1 MARRNR
7 CRCNHS
13 PRGGGQNRKK
23 MKILNRYSKPNSR
36 RHEPGC
42 GRIRGVPPGYIFL
55 FAASCLAMS
64 SCTWEEFP
72 DEPAVLQKPVALSFA
87 TAVETAPEADTR
99 VIRPGTDFGGNAYFP
114 VGKYAIGIHL
124 YNLNGSEVFEGSDN
138 MKGLMTI
145 DATGTGTGT
154 DNDEWDY
161 WNSQGKPVTPQ
172 GFPGTRIRRM
182 AYTPYD
188 PKATIDSIP
197 FDFTNKVNVEPQY
210 GQANLLLCSTGE
222 TDIPADPLANPIQ
235 LRFKNA
241 YTKVVLRIT
250 KKENKNDN
258 QNIGKVTETAI
269 DNLTAEWIKNRG
281 GIDPS
286 TGYVKPTSEPGK
298 IWNDSTATLTTTEP
312 VEFTFLVP
320 AFMDKDVKDDNFGF
334 VLQIDG
340 QQRLF
345 PLKKS
350 QLNTGAD
357 AGNNKTYGF
366 ESNRINTYN
375 LVYNNSL
382 LFLSLQ
388 SWSSVDASAGF
399 GQTAEKN
406 PTFTLDLSLGIWNQK
421 NGYYVRQKA
430 QKPDSST
437 VPELNYP
444 KDTSEDPY
452 VEYPEVRPPHK
463 QNSFIYTTSHVNNT
477 YLSSVLLGGNGP
489 AVPENKSGR
498 LYTDYEQ
505 PYVKLQVTALDVGG
519 KAVIWQDGRGGLI
532 AKDVCRNYRGNGF
545 TDWRLPRVTEMKII
559 MMWAVYNR
567 SQMGNFLGK
576 TNATLEKEDAKLY
589 WTATE
594 ADMGTPDEVDAQ
606 ETAWYVQGY
615 INSLSEWNYKV
626 ATRNKQE
633 AAFIRC
639 VREM

>member
-1 MARRNR
+1 
-7 CRCNHS
+7 
-13 PRGGGQNRKK
+13 
-23 MKILNRYSKPNSR
+23 
-36 RHEPGC
+36 
-42 GRIRGVPPGYIFL
+42 
-55 FAASCLAMS
+55 MS

-114 VGKYAIGIHL
+114 VGQYAIGIHL

-138 MKGLMTI
+138 MQGLMTI
-145 DATGTGTGT
+145 NATGT
-154 DNDEWDY
+154 DKDEWDY

-197 FDFTNKVNVEPQY
+197 FDFTNKVNVKPQY

-235 LRFKNA
+235 LKFRNA

-250 KKENKNDN
+250 KKEDKNDN

-298 IWNDSTATLTTTEP
+298 IWNDSTATLTTSEP

-320 AFMDKDVKDDNFGF
+320 AFMDKDVQDDNFGF

-388 SWSSVDASAGF
+388 SWNSVDASAGF
-399 GQTAEKN
+399 GQTAENN
-406 PTFTLDLSLGIWNQK
+406 PTCEVMLDKPRTGNFVMQS
-421 NGYYVRQKA
+421 RQKA
-430 QKPDSST
+430 DLSPTS
-437 VPELNYP
+437 ELNYP
-444 KDTSEDPY
+444 KDTTEDPY
-452 VEYPEVRPPHK
+452 VEWNQDRPPHK
-463 QNSFIYTTSHVNNT
+463 SDKFIYITTHRNNT

-489 AVPENKSGR
+489 AVPENKGER

-519 KAVIWQDGRGGLI
+519 KAVVWQDGRGGLI

-545 TDWRLPRVTEMKII
+545 TDWRLPRVTEMKCI

-567 SQMGNFLGK
+567 SQMGKFFGK
-576 TNATLEKEDAKLY
+576 TGYYQMEKEDATPY

-594 ADMGTPDEVDAQ
+594 ADMGTPGEVDEN

-626 ATRNKQE
+626 ATRNKQA

>member
-1 MARRNR
+1 
-7 CRCNHS
+7 
-13 PRGGGQNRKK
+13 
-23 MKILNRYSKPNSR
+23 
-36 RHEPGC
+36 
-42 GRIRGVPPGYIFL
+42 
-55 FAASCLAMS
+55 MS

-138 MKGLMTI
+138 MQGLMTI
-145 DATGTGTGT
+145 NATGTGT
-154 DNDEWDY
+154 DNDEWKY
-161 WNSQGKPVTPQ
+161 WNSQGGKVTPK

-197 FDFTNKVNVEPQY
+197 FDFTKKVNVEPQY

-222 TDIPADPLANPIQ
+222 TEIPADPLANPIQ
-235 LRFKNA
+235 LKFKNA

-250 KKENKNDN
+250 KKEDKNDN

-298 IWNDSTATLTTTEP
+298 IWNDSTAMLTTREP

-357 AGNNKTYGF
+357 AGGNTTYGF

-388 SWSSVDASAGF
+388 SWNSVDASAGF

-452 VEYPEVRPPHK
+452 VEYPEDRPPHK
-463 QNSFIYTTSHVNNT
+463 WNSFIYTTSHVNNT

-505 PYVKLQVTALDVGG
+505 PYVKLQVTALDVGS

-576 TNATLEKEDAKLY
+576 TNATLEKEDAKPY

>member
-1 MARRNR
+1 
-7 CRCNHS
+7 
-13 PRGGGQNRKK
+13 
-23 MKILNRYSKPNSR
+23 
-36 RHEPGC
+36 
-42 GRIRGVPPGYIFL
+42 
-55 FAASCLAMS
+55 MS

-99 VIRPGTDFGGNAYFP
+99 VIRPGTDFGESEYFP
-114 VGKYAIGIHL
+114 VGQYAIGIHL

-138 MKGLMTI
+138 MQGLMTI
-145 DATGTGTGT
+145 NATGT
-154 DNDEWDY
+154 DKDEWDY
-161 WNSQGKPVTPQ
+161 WNSQGKPVTPR

-182 AYTPYD
+182 AYTPYNS
-188 PKATIDSIP
+188 KATIDSIP
-197 FDFTNKVNVEPQY
+197 FDFTNKVNVDPQY

-250 KKENKNDN
+250 KKEDKNDS

-281 GIDPS
+281 GIDPA

-298 IWNDSTATLTTTEP
+298 IWNDSTAMLTTSEP

-320 AFMDKDVKDDNFGF
+320 AFMDKDVQDDNFGF

-388 SWSSVDASAGF
+388 SWNSVDASAGF
-399 GQTAEKN
+399 GQTAEHN
-406 PTFTLDLSLGIWNQK
+406 PTFWFDLSLGLTPPQSA
-421 NGYYVRQKA
+421 GYFFITQSQQIEEY
-430 QKPDSST
+430 SETS
-437 VPELNYP
+437 ELNYP
-444 KDTSEDPY
+444 KDPTEDPY
-452 VEYPEVRPPHK
+452 KNYK
-463 QNSFIYTTSHVNNT
+463 FIYRTDHLNNT

-489 AVPENKSGR
+489 AVPEGKGGR
-498 LYTDYEQ
+498 LYSDYEQ

-519 KAVIWQDGRGGLI
+519 KAVVWQDGRGGLI

-545 TDWRLPRVTEMKII
+545 TDWRLPRVTEMKLI
-559 MMWAVYNR
+559 MMWAI
-567 SQMGNFLGK
+567 SGSKQMERFLGK
-576 TNATLEKEDAKLY
+576 TGAALEKEDAKPY

-594 ADMGTPDEVDAQ
+594 ANMGTPNEVDEN

-615 INSLSEWNYKV
+615 YSKINGTNNRNYKV
-626 ATRNKQE
+626 ATRNKQ
-633 AAFIRC
+633 ADTLFSAKLI
-639 VREM
+639 

>member
-1 MARRNR
+1 
-7 CRCNHS
+7 
-13 PRGGGQNRKK
+13 
-23 MKILNRYSKPNSR
+23 
-36 RHEPGC
+36 
-42 GRIRGVPPGYIFL
+42 
-55 FAASCLAMS
+55 MS

-269 DNLTAEWIKNRG
+269 DNLTAAWIKNRG

-375 LVYNNSL
+375 LVNNNSL

>member
-1 MARRNR
+1 
-7 CRCNHS
+7 
-13 PRGGGQNRKK
+13 
-23 MKILNRYSKPNSR
+23 
-36 RHEPGC
+36 
-42 GRIRGVPPGYIFL
+42 
-55 FAASCLAMS
+55 MS

-138 MKGLMTI
+138 MQGLMTI
-145 DATGTGTGT
+145 NATGT
-154 DNDEWDY
+154 DKDKWEY
-161 WNSQGKPVTPQ
+161 WNSQGGEVTPQ

-182 AYTPYD
+182 AYTPYNS
-188 PKATIDSIP
+188 KATIDSIP
-197 FDFTNKVNVEPQY
+197 LAFTQKVNVDPQY

-222 TDIPADPLANPIQ
+222 TDIPADPLTNPIQ
-235 LRFKNA
+235 LKFKNA

-250 KKENKNDN
+250 KKEDKNDN

-298 IWNDSTATLTTTEP
+298 IWNDSTATLTTREP

-388 SWSSVDASAGF
+388 SWNSVDASAGF
-399 GQTAEKN
+399 GQTAENN
-406 PTFTLDLSLGIWNQK
+406 PTFEVMLDKPRTGNFVMQSQQKADLS
-421 NGYYVRQKA
+421 
-430 QKPDSST
+430 PTS
-437 VPELNYP
+437 ELNYP
-444 KDTSEDPY
+444 KDTTEDPY
-452 VEYPEVRPPHK
+452 VEWNQQRPPHK
-463 QNSFIYTTSHVNNT
+463 PDKFIYITTHLNNT
-477 YLSSVLLGGNGP
+477 YLSSVLLGGNGF
-489 AVPENKSGR
+489 AVPENKGER

-519 KAVIWQDGRGGLI
+519 KAVVWQDGRGGLI

-545 TDWRLPRVTEMKII
+545 TDWRLPRVTEMKCI

-567 SQMGNFLGK
+567 SQMGKFLGK
-576 TNATLEKEDAKLY
+576 TDATLEKEDAKPY

-594 ADMGTPDEVDAQ
+594 ADMGTPSEVDEK

-615 INSLSEWNYKV
+615 RDNRLNWNYKV
-626 ATRNKQE
+626 ATRNKQA

>member
-1 MARRNR
+1 MN
-7 CRCNHS
+7 
-13 PRGGGQNRKK
+13 
-23 MKILNRYSKPNSR
+23 
-36 RHEPGC
+36 
-42 GRIRGVPPGYIFL
+42 
-55 FAASCLAMS
+55 

-114 VGKYAIGIHL
+114 VGQYAIGIHL

-138 MKGLMTI
+138 MQGLMTI
-145 DATGTGTGT
+145 NATGT
-154 DNDEWDY
+154 DKDEWDY

-182 AYTPYD
+182 AYTPYN

-197 FDFTNKVNVEPQY
+197 FDFTNKVNVEPQH

-235 LRFKNA
+235 LQFKNA

-250 KKENKNDN
+250 KKENKNDP

-281 GIDPS
+281 GIDPA

-298 IWNDSTATLTTTEP
+298 IWNDSTAMLTTTEP

-357 AGNNKTYGF
+357 AGNNTTYGF

-388 SWSSVDASAGF
+388 SWNSVDASAGF
-399 GQTAEKN
+399 GQTAENN
-406 PTFTLDLSLGIWNQK
+406 PTCEVMLDKPRTGNFVMQS
-421 NGYYVRQKA
+421 RQKA
-430 QKPDSST
+430 DLSPTS
-437 VPELNYP
+437 ELNYP
-444 KDTSEDPY
+444 KDTTEDPY
-452 VEYPEVRPPHK
+452 VEWNQDRPPHK
-463 QNSFIYTTSHVNNT
+463 PDKFIYITTHRNNT

-489 AVPENKSGR
+489 AVPENKGGR

-519 KAVIWQDGRGGLI
+519 KAVVWQDSRGGLI

-545 TDWRLPRVTEMKII
+545 TDWRLPRVTEMKCI

-567 SQMGNFLGK
+567 NQMGKFFGK
-576 TNATLEKEDAKLY
+576 TGYYQMEKEDATPY

-594 ADMGTPDEVDAQ
+594 ADMGTPGEIDEN

>member
-1 MARRNR
+1 
-7 CRCNHS
+7 
-13 PRGGGQNRKK
+13 
-23 MKILNRYSKPNSR
+23 
-36 RHEPGC
+36 
-42 GRIRGVPPGYIFL
+42 
-55 FAASCLAMS
+55 MS

-114 VGKYAIGIHL
+114 VGQYAIGIHL

-138 MKGLMTI
+138 MQGLMTI
-145 DATGTGTGT
+145 NATGT
-154 DNDEWDY
+154 DKDEWDY

-197 FDFTNKVNVEPQY
+197 FDFTNKVNVKPQY

-235 LRFKNA
+235 LKFRNA

-250 KKENKNDN
+250 KKEDKNDN

-281 GIDPS
+281 GIDPA

-298 IWNDSTATLTTTEP
+298 IWNDSTAMLTTTEP

-357 AGNNKTYGF
+357 AGNNTTYGF

-388 SWSSVDASAGF
+388 SWNSVDASAGF
-399 GQTAEKN
+399 GQTAENN
-406 PTFTLDLSLGIWNQK
+406 PTCEVMLDKPRTGNFVMQSKQKADLS
-421 NGYYVRQKA
+421 
-430 QKPDSST
+430 PTS
-437 VPELNYP
+437 ELNYP
-444 KDTSEDPY
+444 KDTTEDPY
-452 VEYPEVRPPHK
+452 VEWNQDRPPHK
-463 QNSFIYTTSHVNNT
+463 PDKFIYITTHRNNT

-489 AVPENKSGR
+489 AVPENKGER

-519 KAVIWQDGRGGLI
+519 KAVVWQDGRGGLI

-545 TDWRLPRVTEMKII
+545 TDWRLPRVTEMKCI

-567 SQMGNFLGK
+567 NQMGKFFGK
-576 TNATLEKEDAKLY
+576 TGYYQMEKEDATPY

-594 ADMGTPDEVDAQ
+594 ADMGTPGEVDEN

>member
-1 MARRNR
+1 
-7 CRCNHS
+7 
-13 PRGGGQNRKK
+13 
-23 MKILNRYSKPNSR
+23 
-36 RHEPGC
+36 
-42 GRIRGVPPGYIFL
+42 
-55 FAASCLAMS
+55 MS

-99 VIRPGTDFGGNAYFP
+99 VIRPGTDFGGNKYFP
-114 VGKYAIGIHL
+114 VGQYAIGIHL

-138 MKGLMTI
+138 MQGLMEIT
-145 DATGTGTGT
+145 ATGTGTGT
-154 DNDEWDY
+154 DNDEWKY

-197 FDFTNKVNVEPQY
+197 FDFTQKVNVEPQH

-235 LRFKNA
+235 LKFRNA

-250 KKENKNDN
+250 KKEDKNNN

-298 IWNDSTATLTTTEP
+298 IWNDSTAMLTTTEP

-357 AGNNKTYGF
+357 AGGNTTYGF

-388 SWSSVDASAGF
+388 SWNSVDASAGF
-399 GQTAEKN
+399 GQTAENN
-406 PTFTLDLSLGIWNQK
+406 PTFTLDLSLGVLNEK
-421 NGYYVRQKA
+421 
-430 QKPDSST
+430 T
-437 VPELNYP
+437 V
-444 KDTSEDPY
+444 
-452 VEYPEVRPPHK
+452 
-463 QNSFIYTTSHVNNT
+463 
-477 YLSSVLLGGNGP
+477 
-489 AVPENKSGR
+489 
-498 LYTDYEQ
+498 
-505 PYVKLQVTALDVGG
+505 
-519 KAVIWQDGRGGLI
+519 
-532 AKDVCRNYRGNGF
+532 
-545 TDWRLPRVTEMKII
+545 I
-559 MMWAVYNR
+559 M
-567 SQMGNFLGK
+567 
-576 TNATLEKEDAKLY
+576 
-589 WTATE
+589 
-594 ADMGTPDEVDAQ
+594 
-606 ETAWYVQGY
+606 
-615 INSLSEWNYKV
+615 
-626 ATRNKQE
+626 
-633 AAFIRC
+633 
-639 VREM
+639 

>member
-1 MARRNR
+1 
-7 CRCNHS
+7 
-13 PRGGGQNRKK
+13 
-23 MKILNRYSKPNSR
+23 
-36 RHEPGC
+36 
-42 GRIRGVPPGYIFL
+42 
-55 FAASCLAMS
+55 MS

-114 VGKYAIGIHL
+114 VGQYAIGIHL

-138 MKGLMTI
+138 MQGLMTI
-145 DATGTGTGT
+145 NATGT
-154 DNDEWDY
+154 DKDEWDY

-197 FDFTNKVNVEPQY
+197 FDFTNKVNVKPQY

-235 LRFKNA
+235 LQFKNA

-250 KKENKNDN
+250 KKEDKNDN

-281 GIDPS
+281 GIDPA

-298 IWNDSTATLTTTEP
+298 IWNDSTAMLTTTEP

-320 AFMDKDVKDDNFGF
+320 AFMDKDVQDDNFGF

-357 AGNNKTYGF
+357 AGNNTTYGF

-388 SWSSVDASAGF
+388 SWNSVDASAGF
-399 GQTAEKN
+399 GQTAENN
-406 PTFTLDLSLGIWNQK
+406 PTCEVMLDKPRTGNFVMQSKQKADLS
-421 NGYYVRQKA
+421 
-430 QKPDSST
+430 PTS
-437 VPELNYP
+437 ELNYP
-444 KDTSEDPY
+444 KDTTEDPY
-452 VEYPEVRPPHK
+452 VEWNQDRPPHK
-463 QNSFIYTTSHVNNT
+463 PDKFIYITTHRNNT

-489 AVPENKSGR
+489 AVPENKGER

-519 KAVIWQDGRGGLI
+519 KAVVWQDGRGGLI

-545 TDWRLPRVTEMKII
+545 TDWRLPRVTEMKCI

-567 SQMGNFLGK
+567 NQMGKFFGK
-576 TNATLEKEDAKLY
+576 TRYYQMEKEDATPY

-594 ADMGTPDEVDAQ
+594 ADMGTPGEVDEN

>member
-138 MKGLMTI
+138 MQGLMEITG
-145 DATGTGTGT
+145 TGTGTGT
-154 DNDEWDY
+154 DNDEWKY
-161 WNSQGKPVTPQ
+161 WNSQGTPVTPK

-250 KKENKNDN
+250 KKEDKNDN

-281 GIDPS
+281 GIDPA

-298 IWNDSTATLTTTEP
+298 IWNDSTAMLTTIEP

-320 AFMDKDVKDDNFGF
+320 AFMAQKEPAQHRRRCRPQHHIRIRIEQDQHLQPRIQQFAAVSVVPKLELRRCERRLRPNRREQPDVLVRPEFGANSSS
-334 VLQIDG
+334 G
-340 QQRLF
+340 
-345 PLKKS
+345 
-350 QLNTGAD
+350 
-357 AGNNKTYGF
+357 
-366 ESNRINTYN
+366 NRILFSNPISANSRTFRN
-375 LVYNNSL
+375 LRTELPQGSHGR
-382 LFLSLQ
+382 
-388 SWSSVDASAGF
+388 SVC
-399 GQTAEKN
+399 N
-406 PTFTLDLSLGIWNQK
+406 
-421 NGYYVRQKA
+421 VR
-430 QKPDSST
+430 
-437 VPELNYP
+437 
-444 KDTSEDPY
+444 
-452 VEYPEVRPPHK
+452 
-463 QNSFIYTTSHVNNT
+463 
-477 YLSSVLLGGNGP
+477 
-489 AVPENKSGR
+489 
-498 LYTDYEQ
+498 
-505 PYVKLQVTALDVGG
+505 
-519 KAVIWQDGRGGLI
+519 
-532 AKDVCRNYRGNGF
+532 
-545 TDWRLPRVTEMKII
+545 
-559 MMWAVYNR
+559 
-567 SQMGNFLGK
+567 
-576 TNATLEKEDAKLY
+576 
-589 WTATE
+589 
-594 ADMGTPDEVDAQ
+594 
-606 ETAWYVQGY
+606 
-615 INSLSEWNYKV
+615 
-626 ATRNKQE
+626 
-633 AAFIRC
+633 
-639 VREM
+639 

>member
-1 MARRNR
+1 
-7 CRCNHS
+7 
-13 PRGGGQNRKK
+13 
-23 MKILNRYSKPNSR
+23 
-36 RHEPGC
+36 
-42 GRIRGVPPGYIFL
+42 
-55 FAASCLAMS
+55 MS

-99 VIRPGTDFGGNAYFP
+99 VIRPGTDFGGNKYFP
-114 VGKYAIGIHL
+114 VGQYAIGIHL

-138 MKGLMTI
+138 MQGLMEIT
-145 DATGTGTGT
+145 ATGTGT
-154 DNDEWDY
+154 DNDEWKY
-161 WNSQGKPVTPQ
+161 WNSQGGKVTPQ

-197 FDFTNKVNVEPQY
+197 FDFTKKVNVEPQY

-235 LRFKNA
+235 LKFKNA

-250 KKENKNDN
+250 KKEDKNDN

-357 AGNNKTYGF
+357 AGGNTTYGF

-388 SWSSVDASAGF
+388 SWNSVDASAGF

-406 PTFTLDLSLGIWNQK
+406 PTFWFDLSLGQYPSLPPAESYFFLSQSQQTEEYSEI
-421 NGYYVRQKA
+421 
-430 QKPDSST
+430 S
-437 VPELNYP
+437 ELNYP
-444 KDTSEDPY
+444 KDPTENPY
-452 VEYPEVRPPHK
+452 K
-463 QNSFIYTTSHVNNT
+463 NNKFIYITTHRNNT

-489 AVPENKSGR
+489 AVPEGKGAR

-519 KAVIWQDGRGGLI
+519 KAVVWQDGRGGLI

-545 TDWRLPRVTEMKII
+545 TDWRLPRVTEMKLI
-559 MMWAVYNR
+559 MLWAVSGS
-567 SQMGNFLGK
+567 SQMGRFLGK
-576 TNATLEKEDAKLY
+576 TGATLEKGDAKPY

-594 ADMGTPDEVDAQ
+594 AEMGTPGEVDEK

-615 INSLSEWNYKV
+615 RDNRLNWNYKV

>member
-1 MARRNR
+1 
-7 CRCNHS
+7 
-13 PRGGGQNRKK
+13 
-23 MKILNRYSKPNSR
+23 
-36 RHEPGC
+36 
-42 GRIRGVPPGYIFL
+42 
-55 FAASCLAMS
+55 MS

-99 VIRPGTDFGGNAYFP
+99 IIRPGTDFGGSSYFP
-114 VGKYAIGIHL
+114 VGQYAIGIHL

-138 MKGLMTI
+138 MQGLMTI
-145 DATGTGTGT
+145 NATGTGTDT
-154 DNDEWDY
+154 DKWDY
-161 WNSQGKPVTPQ
+161 WNSQGDPVKPR

-197 FDFTNKVNVEPQY
+197 FDFTKKVNVEQPQD

-235 LRFKNA
+235 LKFKNA
-241 YTKVVLRIT
+241 YTKVVLRIK
-250 KKENKNDN
+250 KKEDKNDP

-281 GIDPS
+281 GIDPA
-286 TGYVKPTSEPGK
+286 TGYVNPTSEPGK
-298 IWNDSTATLTTTEP
+298 IWNDSTAMLTTTEP

-320 AFMDKDVKDDNFGF
+320 AFMDKDVQDDNFGF

-357 AGNNKTYGF
+357 AGGNTTYGF

-388 SWSSVDASAGF
+388 SWNSVDASASF

-406 PTFTLDLSLGIWNQK
+406 PTFTLDLSLGVLDQK

-452 VEYPEVRPPHK
+452 VEWPEIRPPHK

-489 AVPENKSGR
+489 AVPEGKSGR

-567 SQMGNFLGK
+567 SQMGKFFGK
-576 TNATLEKEDAKLY
+576 TEYYQMEKEDATPY

-594 ADMGTPDEVDAQ
+594 AEMGTPGEVDAQ

>member
-1 MARRNR
+1 
-7 CRCNHS
+7 
-13 PRGGGQNRKK
+13 
-23 MKILNRYSKPNSR
+23 
-36 RHEPGC
+36 
-42 GRIRGVPPGYIFL
+42 
-55 FAASCLAMS
+55 MS

>member
-1 MARRNR
+1 
-7 CRCNHS
+7 
-13 PRGGGQNRKK
+13 
-23 MKILNRYSKPNSR
+23 
-36 RHEPGC
+36 
-42 GRIRGVPPGYIFL
+42 
-55 FAASCLAMS
+55 MS

-99 VIRPGTDFGGNAYFP
+99 VIRPGTDFGGSSYFP
-114 VGKYAIGIHL
+114 VGQYAIGIHL

-138 MKGLMTI
+138 MLGLMTI
-145 DATGTGTGT
+145 NATGTGT
-154 DNDEWDY
+154 DNDEWKY
-161 WNSQGKPVTPQ
+161 WNSQGGKVTPK

-197 FDFTNKVNVEPQY
+197 FDFTKKVNVEPQY

-235 LRFKNA
+235 LQFKNA

-250 KKENKNDN
+250 KKEDKNDN

-281 GIDPS
+281 GIDPA

-320 AFMDKDVKDDNFGF
+320 AFMDKDVQDDNFGF

-388 SWSSVDASAGF
+388 SWNSVDASAGF

-406 PTFTLDLSLGIWNQK
+406 PTFEVMLDKPRTGNFVMQSQQKADLS
-421 NGYYVRQKA
+421 
-430 QKPDSST
+430 PTS
-437 VPELNYP
+437 ELNYP
-444 KDTSEDPY
+444 KDTTEDPY
-452 VEYPEVRPPHK
+452 VEWNQQRPPHK
-463 QNSFIYTTSHVNNT
+463 PDKFIYITTHLNNT
-477 YLSSVLLGGNGP
+477 YLSSVLLGGNGF
-489 AVPENKSGR
+489 AVPENKGER

-505 PYVKLQVTALDVGG
+505 PYVKLHVTALDVGG
-519 KAVIWQDGRGGLI
+519 KAVVWQDGRGGLI

-545 TDWRLPRVTEMKII
+545 TDWRLPRVTEMKCI

-567 SQMGNFLGK
+567 SQMGKFLGK
-576 TNATLEKEDAKLY
+576 TDATLEKEDAKPY

-594 ADMGTPDEVDAQ
+594 ADMGTPSEVDEK

-615 INSLSEWNYKV
+615 RDNRLNWNYKV
-626 ATRNKQE
+626 ATRNKQA

>member
-1 MARRNR
+1 
-7 CRCNHS
+7 
-13 PRGGGQNRKK
+13 
-23 MKILNRYSKPNSR
+23 
-36 RHEPGC
+36 
-42 GRIRGVPPGYIFL
+42 
-55 FAASCLAMS
+55 MS

-114 VGKYAIGIHL
+114 VGQYAIGIHL

-138 MKGLMTI
+138 MQGLMTI

-154 DNDEWDY
+154 DNDNWEY
-161 WNSQGKPVTPQ
+161 WNSQGGTVTPQ

-197 FDFTNKVNVEPQY
+197 FDFTKKVNVDPQY

-222 TDIPADPLANPIQ
+222 TDIPADPLANPIE
-235 LRFKNA
+235 LKFRNA

-250 KKENKNDN
+250 KKEDKNDN

-281 GIDPS
+281 GIDPA

-298 IWNDSTATLTTTEP
+298 IWNDSTAMLTTTEP

-320 AFMDKDVKDDNFGF
+320 AFMDKDVQDDNFGF

-399 GQTAEKN
+399 GQTAENN
-406 PTFTLDLSLGIWNQK
+406 PTFWFDLSLGKLPNITPAPESYFFMDQ
-421 NGYYVRQKA
+421 VA
-430 QKPDSST
+430 QQEEYSST
-437 VPELNYP
+437 PELNYP
-444 KDTSEDPY
+444 KDPTEDPY
-452 VEYPEVRPPHK
+452 VAWGQERPPHK
-463 QNSFIYTTSHVNNT
+463 PDKFIYITTHRNNT

-489 AVPENKSGR
+489 AVPENKGGR
-498 LYTDYEQ
+498 LYSDYEQ

-519 KAVIWQDGRGGLI
+519 KAVVWQDSRGGLI

-545 TDWRLPRVTEMKII
+545 TDWRLPRVTEMKLI
-559 MMWAVYNR
+559 MMWAVSTN
-567 SQMGNFLGK
+567 SQMGRFLGK
-576 TNATLEKEDAKLY
+576 TGATLEKEDAKPY

-594 ADMGTPDEVDAQ
+594 ADMGTQNEVDEN

-615 INSLSEWNYKV
+615 YSKVDGLKNRNYKV

>member
-1 MARRNR
+1 
-7 CRCNHS
+7 
-13 PRGGGQNRKK
+13 
-23 MKILNRYSKPNSR
+23 
-36 RHEPGC
+36 
-42 GRIRGVPPGYIFL
+42 
-55 FAASCLAMS
+55 MS

-114 VGKYAIGIHL
+114 VGQYAIGIHL

-138 MKGLMTI
+138 MQGLMEI
-145 DATGTGTGT
+145 TGTGTGT
-154 DNDEWDY
+154 DNDNWKY
-161 WNSQGKPVTPQ
+161 WNSQGGKVTPQ

-197 FDFTNKVNVEPQY
+197 FDFTEKVNVDPQY

-235 LRFKNA
+235 LKFKNA

-250 KKENKNDN
+250 KKEDKNDN

-281 GIDPS
+281 GIDPA

-298 IWNDSTATLTTTEP
+298 IWNDSTAMLTTTEP

-357 AGNNKTYGF
+357 AGDNTTYGF

-388 SWSSVDASAGF
+388 SWNSVDASAGF

-406 PTFTLDLSLGIWNQK
+406 PTFEVMLDIPRTGNFVMQSQQKADLS
-421 NGYYVRQKA
+421 
-430 QKPDSST
+430 PTS
-437 VPELNYP
+437 ELNYP
-444 KDTSEDPY
+444 KDTTEDPY
-452 VEYPEVRPPHK
+452 VAWGQERPPHK
-463 QNSFIYTTSHVNNT
+463 PDKFIYITTHRNNT

-489 AVPENKSGR
+489 AVPENKGGT

-519 KAVIWQDGRGGLI
+519 KAD
-532 AKDVCRNYRGNGF
+532 
-545 TDWRLPRVTEMKII
+545 
-559 MMWAVYNR
+559 
-567 SQMGNFLGK
+567 
-576 TNATLEKEDAKLY
+576 
-589 WTATE
+589 
-594 ADMGTPDEVDAQ
+594 
-606 ETAWYVQGY
+606 
-615 INSLSEWNYKV
+615 
-626 ATRNKQE
+626 
-633 AAFIRC
+633 
-639 VREM
+639 

>member
-1 MARRNR
+1 
-7 CRCNHS
+7 
-13 PRGGGQNRKK
+13 
-23 MKILNRYSKPNSR
+23 
-36 RHEPGC
+36 
-42 GRIRGVPPGYIFL
+42 
-55 FAASCLAMS
+55 MS

-114 VGKYAIGIHL
+114 VGQYAIGIHL

-138 MKGLMTI
+138 MQGLMTI
-145 DATGTGTGT
+145 NATGTGT
-154 DNDEWDY
+154 DNDEWKY
-161 WNSQGKPVTPQ
+161 WNSQGGKVTPK

-197 FDFTNKVNVEPQY
+197 FDFTKKVNVEPQY

-235 LRFKNA
+235 LKFKNA

-250 KKENKNDN
+250 KKEDKNDP

-281 GIDPS
+281 GIDPA

-298 IWNDSTATLTTTEP
+298 IWNDSTAMLTTTEP

-357 AGNNKTYGF
+357 AGNNTTYGF

-388 SWSSVDASAGF
+388 SWNSVDASAGF

-406 PTFTLDLSLGIWNQK
+406 PTFTLDLSLGVLDQK
-421 NGYYVRQKA
+421 NGYYVKQKK

-576 TNATLEKEDAKLY
+576 TNATLEKEDAKPY

>member
-1 MARRNR
+1 
-7 CRCNHS
+7 
-13 PRGGGQNRKK
+13 

-114 VGKYAIGIHL
+114 VGQYAIGIHL

-138 MKGLMTI
+138 MQGLMTI
-145 DATGTGTGT
+145 NATGT
-154 DNDEWDY
+154 DKDDWNY
-161 WNSQGKPVTPQ
+161 WNSQGAPVTPQ

-197 FDFTNKVNVEPQY
+197 FDFTKKVNVEPQY

-235 LRFKNA
+235 LKFKNA

-250 KKENKNDN
+250 KKEDKNDP

-281 GIDPS
+281 GIDPA

-298 IWNDSTATLTTTEP
+298 IWNDSTAMLTTREP

-320 AFMDKDVKDDNFGF
+320 AFMDKDVQDDNFGF

-388 SWSSVDASAGF
+388 SWNSVDASAGF
-399 GQTAEKN
+399 GQTAENN
-406 PTFTLDLSLGIWNQK
+406 PTFWFDLSLGLTPPQSV
-421 NGYYVRQKA
+421 GYFFITQSQQIEEY
-430 QKPDSST
+430 SETS
-437 VPELNYP
+437 ELNYP
-444 KDTSEDPY
+444 KDPTEDPCKNY
-452 VEYPEVRPPHK
+452 K
-463 QNSFIYTTSHVNNT
+463 FIYRTDHLNNT

-489 AVPENKSGR
+489 AVPESEGER
-498 LYTDYEQ
+498 LYSVYEQ
-505 PYVKLQVTALDVGG
+505 PYIKLQVTALDVGG
-519 KAVIWQDGRGGLI
+519 KAVVWQDGRGGLI

-545 TDWRLPRVTEMKII
+545 TDWRLPRVTEMKLI
-559 MMWAVYNR
+559 MMWAI
-567 SQMGNFLGK
+567 SGSKQMERFLGK
-576 TNATLEKEDAKLY
+576 TGAALEKEDAKPY

-594 ADMGTPDEVDAQ
+594 ADMGTPGEVDEN

-615 INSLSEWNYKV
+615 YSKINGTNNRNYKV

>member
-1 MARRNR
+1 
-7 CRCNHS
+7 
-13 PRGGGQNRKK
+13 
-23 MKILNRYSKPNSR
+23 
-36 RHEPGC
+36 
-42 GRIRGVPPGYIFL
+42 
-55 FAASCLAMS
+55 MS

-138 MKGLMTI
+138 MQGLMTI
-145 DATGTGTGT
+145 NATGTGT
-154 DNDEWDY
+154 DNDEWKY
-161 WNSQGKPVTPQ
+161 WNSQGDKVTPK

-197 FDFTNKVNVEPQY
+197 FDFTKKVNVEPQY

-222 TDIPADPLANPIQ
+222 TDIPADPLTNPIQ
-235 LRFKNA
+235 LKFKNA

-250 KKENKNDN
+250 KKEDKNDN

-298 IWNDSTATLTTTEP
+298 IWNDSTATLTTREP

-388 SWSSVDASAGF
+388 SWNSVDASAGF
-399 GQTAEKN
+399 GQTAENN
-406 PTFTLDLSLGIWNQK
+406 PTFEVMLDKPRTGNFVMQSQQKADLS
-421 NGYYVRQKA
+421 
-430 QKPDSST
+430 PTS
-437 VPELNYP
+437 ELNYP
-444 KDTSEDPY
+444 KDTTEDPY
-452 VEYPEVRPPHK
+452 VEWNQDRPPHK
-463 QNSFIYTTSHVNNT
+463 PDKFIYITTHRNNT

-489 AVPENKSGR
+489 AVPENKGER

-519 KAVIWQDGRGGLI
+519 KAVVWQDGRGGLI

-545 TDWRLPRVTEMKII
+545 TDWRLPRVTEMKCI

-567 SQMGNFLGK
+567 NQMGKFFGK
-576 TNATLEKEDAKLY
+576 TGYYQMEKEDAIPY

-594 ADMGTPDEVDAQ
+594 ADMGTPGEVDEN

>member
-1 MARRNR
+1 
-7 CRCNHS
+7 
-13 PRGGGQNRKK
+13 

-114 VGKYAIGIHL
+114 VGQYAIGIHL

-138 MKGLMTI
+138 MQGLMTI
-145 DATGTGTGT
+145 NATGT
-154 DNDEWDY
+154 DKDEWDY

-197 FDFTNKVNVEPQY
+197 FDFTNKVNVKPQY

-235 LRFKNA
+235 LKFRNA

-250 KKENKNDN
+250 KKEDKNDN

-281 GIDPS
+281 GIDPA

-298 IWNDSTATLTTTEP
+298 IWNDSTAMLTTTEP

-357 AGNNKTYGF
+357 AGNNTTYGF

-388 SWSSVDASAGF
+388 SWNSVDASAGF
-399 GQTAEKN
+399 GQTAENN
-406 PTFTLDLSLGIWNQK
+406 PTCEVMLDKPRTGNFVMQSKQKADLS
-421 NGYYVRQKA
+421 
-430 QKPDSST
+430 PTS
-437 VPELNYP
+437 ELNYP
-444 KDTSEDPY
+444 KDTTEDPY
-452 VEYPEVRPPHK
+452 VEWNQDRPPHK
-463 QNSFIYTTSHVNNT
+463 PDKFIYITTHRNNT

-489 AVPENKSGR
+489 AVPENKGER

-519 KAVIWQDGRGGLI
+519 KAVVWQDGRGGLI

-545 TDWRLPRVTEMKII
+545 TDWRLPRVTEMKCI

-567 SQMGNFLGK
+567 NQMGKFFGK
-576 TNATLEKEDAKLY
+576 TGYYQMEKEDATPY

-594 ADMGTPDEVDAQ
+594 ADMGTPGEVDEN

>member
-1 MARRNR
+1 
-7 CRCNHS
+7 
-13 PRGGGQNRKK
+13 
-23 MKILNRYSKPNSR
+23 
-36 RHEPGC
+36 
-42 GRIRGVPPGYIFL
+42 
-55 FAASCLAMS
+55 MS

-114 VGKYAIGIHL
+114 VGQYAIGIHL

-138 MKGLMTI
+138 MQGLMTI
-145 DATGTGTGT
+145 NATGTGT
-154 DNDEWDY
+154 DNDNWEY
-161 WNSQGKPVTPQ
+161 WNSQGGEVKPK

-197 FDFTNKVNVEPQY
+197 FDFTKKVNVEPQY

-235 LRFKNA
+235 LKFKNA

-250 KKENKNDN
+250 KKENKNDP

-298 IWNDSTATLTTTEP
+298 IWNDSTAMLTTTEP

-357 AGNNKTYGF
+357 AGSNTTYGF

-388 SWSSVDASAGF
+388 SWNSVDASAGF
-399 GQTAEKN
+399 GQTAENN
-406 PTFTLDLSLGIWNQK
+406 PTFPLDLSLGIWDQK
-421 NGYYVRQKA
+421 NGYYVRQKD
-430 QKPDSST
+430 QKPDST

-444 KDTSEDPY
+444 KDTTEDPY
-452 VEYPEVRPPHK
+452 VEYPQDRPPHK
-463 QNSFIYTTSHVNNT
+463 WNSFIYTTSHVNNT

-489 AVPENKSGR
+489 AVPENKGER

-567 SQMGNFLGK
+567 GQMGKFLGK
-576 TNATLEKEDAKLY
+576 TDATLEKEDAKPY

-594 ADMGTPDEVDAQ
+594 ADMGTPGEVDEN

-615 INSLSEWNYKV
+615 YSNINFKWNYKV

>member
-1 MARRNR
+1 
-7 CRCNHS
+7 
-13 PRGGGQNRKK
+13 
-23 MKILNRYSKPNSR
+23 
-36 RHEPGC
+36 
-42 GRIRGVPPGYIFL
+42 
-55 FAASCLAMS
+55 MS

-138 MKGLMTI
+138 MQGLMEIT
-145 DATGTGTGT
+145 ATGTGTGT
-154 DNDEWDY
+154 DNDEWKY

-197 FDFTNKVNVEPQY
+197 FDFTKKVNVEPQY

-235 LRFKNA
+235 LKFKNA

-250 KKENKNDN
+250 KKENKNDP

-281 GIDPS
+281 GIDPA

-298 IWNDSTATLTTTEP
+298 IWNDSTAMLTTTEP

-357 AGNNKTYGF
+357 AGNNTTYGF

-388 SWSSVDASAGF
+388 SWNSVDASAGF
-399 GQTAEKN
+399 GQTAENN
-406 PTFTLDLSLGIWNQK
+406 PTFWFDLSLGQYPSLPPAESYFFLSQSQQK
-421 NGYYVRQKA
+421 EEY
-430 QKPDSST
+430 SEIS
-437 VPELNYP
+437 ELNYP
-444 KDTSEDPY
+444 KDPTENPY
-452 VEYPEVRPPHK
+452 K
-463 QNSFIYTTSHVNNT
+463 NNKFIYITTHRNNT

-489 AVPENKSGR
+489 AVPEGKGAR

-519 KAVIWQDGRGGLI
+519 KAVIWQDGRGGLL

-545 TDWRLPRVTEMKII
+545 TDWRLPRVTEMKLI
-559 MMWAVYNR
+559 MLWAVSSS
-567 SQMGNFLGK
+567 SQMGRFLGK
-576 TNATLEKEDAKLY
+576 TGATLEKGDAKPY

-594 ADMGTPDEVDAQ
+594 AEMGTPGEVDEN

-615 INSLSEWNYKV
+615 RDNRLNWNYKV

>member
-1 MARRNR
+1 
-7 CRCNHS
+7 
-13 PRGGGQNRKK
+13 
-23 MKILNRYSKPNSR
+23 
-36 RHEPGC
+36 
-42 GRIRGVPPGYIFL
+42 
-55 FAASCLAMS
+55 MS

-138 MKGLMTI
+138 MQGLMTI
-145 DATGTGTGT
+145 NATGTGT
-154 DNDEWDY
+154 DNDEWKY
-161 WNSQGKPVTPQ
+161 WNSQGGKVTPK

-197 FDFTNKVNVEPQY
+197 FDFTKKVNVEPQY

-222 TDIPADPLANPIQ
+222 TEIPADPLANPIQ
-235 LRFKNA
+235 LKFKNA

-250 KKENKNDN
+250 KKEDKNDN

-298 IWNDSTATLTTTEP
+298 IWNDSTAMLTTREP

-357 AGNNKTYGF
+357 AGGNTTYGF

-388 SWSSVDASAGF
+388 SWNSVDASAGF

-452 VEYPEVRPPHK
+452 VEYPEDRPPHK
-463 QNSFIYTTSHVNNT
+463 WNSFIYTTSHVNNT

-576 TNATLEKEDAKLY
+576 TNATLEKEDAKPY

>member
-1 MARRNR
+1 
-7 CRCNHS
+7 
-13 PRGGGQNRKK
+13 
-23 MKILNRYSKPNSR
+23 
-36 RHEPGC
+36 
-42 GRIRGVPPGYIFL
+42 
-55 FAASCLAMS
+55 MS

-138 MKGLMTI
+138 MQGLMTI

-154 DNDEWDY
+154 GTGTDNDNWEY
-161 WNSQGKPVTPQ
+161 WNSQGGKVTPQ

-197 FDFTNKVNVEPQY
+197 FDFTKKVNVEQPQD

-235 LRFKNA
+235 LKFKNA

-250 KKENKNDN
+250 KKEDKNDN

-281 GIDPS
+281 GIDPA

-298 IWNDSTATLTTTEP
+298 IWNDSTAMLTTREP

-350 QLNTGAD
+350 QLNTSAD

-388 SWSSVDASAGF
+388 SWNSVDASAGF
-399 GQTAEKN
+399 GQTAENN
-406 PTFTLDLSLGIWNQK
+406 PTFEVMLDKPRTGNFVMQSQQKADLS
-421 NGYYVRQKA
+421 
-430 QKPDSST
+430 PTS
-437 VPELNYP
+437 ELNYP
-444 KDTSEDPY
+444 KDTTEDPY
-452 VEYPEVRPPHK
+452 VEWNQHRPPHK
-463 QNSFIYTTSHVNNT
+463 PDKFIYITTHRNNT

-489 AVPENKSGR
+489 AVPENKGER

-545 TDWRLPRVTEMKII
+545 TDWRLPRVTEMKCI

-567 SQMGNFLGK
+567 SQMGKFFGK
-576 TNATLEKEDAKLY
+576 TEYYQMEKEDATPY

-594 ADMGTPDEVDAQ
+594 ADMGTPNEVDEG

-615 INSLSEWNYKV
+615 INSLNEWNYKV
-626 ATRNKQE
+626 ATRNKQA

>member
-1 MARRNR
+1 
-7 CRCNHS
+7 
-13 PRGGGQNRKK
+13 
-23 MKILNRYSKPNSR
+23 
-36 RHEPGC
+36 
-42 GRIRGVPPGYIFL
+42 
-55 FAASCLAMS
+55 MS

-114 VGKYAIGIHL
+114 VGQYAIGIHL

-138 MKGLMTI
+138 MQGLMTI
-145 DATGTGTGT
+145 NATGTGT
-154 DNDEWDY
+154 DNDNWEY
-161 WNSQGKPVTPQ
+161 WNSQGGEVKPK

-197 FDFTNKVNVEPQY
+197 FDFTKKVNVEPQY

-235 LRFKNA
+235 LKFKNA

-250 KKENKNDN
+250 KKENKNDP

-298 IWNDSTATLTTTEP
+298 IWNDSTAMLTTTEP

-357 AGNNKTYGF
+357 AGSNTTYGF

-388 SWSSVDASAGF
+388 SWNSVDASAGF
-399 GQTAEKN
+399 GQTAENN
-406 PTFTLDLSLGIWNQK
+406 PTFPLDLSLGIWDQK

-444 KDTSEDPY
+444 KDTTEDPY
-452 VEYPEVRPPHK
+452 VEYPQDRPPHK
-463 QNSFIYTTSHVNNT
+463 WNSFIYTTSHVNNT

-489 AVPENKSGR
+489 AVPENKGER

-567 SQMGNFLGK
+567 GQMGKFLGK
-576 TNATLEKEDAKLY
+576 TDATLEKEDAKPY

-594 ADMGTPDEVDAQ
+594 ADMGTPGEVDEN

-615 INSLSEWNYKV
+615 YSNINFKWNYKV

>member
-1 MARRNR
+1 
-7 CRCNHS
+7 
-13 PRGGGQNRKK
+13 
-23 MKILNRYSKPNSR
+23 
-36 RHEPGC
+36 
-42 GRIRGVPPGYIFL
+42 
-55 FAASCLAMS
+55 MS

-99 VIRPGTDFGGNAYFP
+99 VIRPGTDFGRNAYFP

-138 MKGLMTI
+138 MQGLMEITGTG
-145 DATGTGTGT
+145 TGTGTGT
-154 DNDEWDY
+154 DNDEWKY
-161 WNSQGKPVTPQ
+161 WNSQGTPVTPK

-250 KKENKNDN
+250 KKEDKNDN

-281 GIDPS
+281 GIDPA

-298 IWNDSTATLTTTEP
+298 IWNDSTAMLTTIEP

-357 AGNNKTYGF
+357 AGRNA
-366 ESNRINTYN
+366 
-375 LVYNNSL
+375 LVVPTPHDRHEAFVIPSDIC
-382 LFLSLQ
+382 FA
-388 SWSSVDASAGF
+388 ASACD
-399 GQTAEKN
+399 
-406 PTFTLDLSLGIWNQK
+406 PRRLGIDVTGAWAVAANALSYDYLWNEIRVK
-421 NGYYVRQKA
+421 GGAYGCGFRA
-430 QKPDSST
+430 AGASGG
-437 VPELNYP
+437 
-444 KDTSEDPY
+444 
-452 VEYPEVRPPHK
+452 
-463 QNSFIYTTSHVNNT
+463 
-477 YLSSVLLGGNGP
+477 VLH
-489 AVPENKSGR
+489 
-498 LYTDYEQ
+498 
-505 PYVKLQVTALDVGG
+505 
-519 KAVIWQDGRGGLI
+519 
-532 AKDVCRNYRGNGF
+532 
-545 TDWRLPRVTEMKII
+545 LPRPG
-559 MMWAVYNR
+559 NR
-567 SQMGNFLGK
+567 PL
-576 TNATLEKEDAKLY
+576 D
-589 WTATE
+589 
-594 ADMGTPDEVDAQ
+594 
-606 ETAWYVQGY
+606 
-615 INSLSEWNYKV
+615 
-626 ATRNKQE
+626 
-633 AAFIRC
+633 
-639 VREM
+639 

>member
-1 MARRNR
+1 
-7 CRCNHS
+7 
-13 PRGGGQNRKK
+13 
-23 MKILNRYSKPNSR
+23 
-36 RHEPGC
+36 
-42 GRIRGVPPGYIFL
+42 
-55 FAASCLAMS
+55 MS

-138 MKGLMTI
+138 MQGLMTI
-145 DATGTGTGT
+145 NATGT
-154 DNDEWDY
+154 DKDKWEY
-161 WNSQGKPVTPQ
+161 WNSQGGEVTPQ

-182 AYTPYD
+182 AYTPYNS
-188 PKATIDSIP
+188 KATIDSIP
-197 FDFTNKVNVEPQY
+197 FDFTQKVNVDPQY

-222 TDIPADPLANPIQ
+222 TDIPADPLTNPIQ
-235 LRFKNA
+235 LKFKNA

-250 KKENKNDN
+250 KKEDKNDN

-298 IWNDSTATLTTTEP
+298 IWNDSTATLTTREP

-388 SWSSVDASAGF
+388 SWNSVDASAGF
-399 GQTAEKN
+399 GQTAENN
-406 PTFTLDLSLGIWNQK
+406 PTFEVMLDKPRTGNFVMQSQQKADLS
-421 NGYYVRQKA
+421 
-430 QKPDSST
+430 PTS
-437 VPELNYP
+437 ELNYP
-444 KDTSEDPY
+444 KDTTEDPY
-452 VEYPEVRPPHK
+452 VEWNQQRPPHK
-463 QNSFIYTTSHVNNT
+463 PDKFIYITTHLNNT
-477 YLSSVLLGGNGP
+477 YLSSVLLGGNGF
-489 AVPENKSGR
+489 AVPENKGER

-519 KAVIWQDGRGGLI
+519 KAVVWQDGRGGLI

-545 TDWRLPRVTEMKII
+545 TDWRLPRVTEMKCI

-567 SQMGNFLGK
+567 SQMGKFLGK
-576 TNATLEKEDAKLY
+576 TDATLEKEDAKPY

-594 ADMGTPDEVDAQ
+594 ADMGTPSEVDEK

-615 INSLSEWNYKV
+615 RDNRLNWNYKV
-626 ATRNKQE
+626 ATRNKQA

>member
-1 MARRNR
+1 
-7 CRCNHS
+7 
-13 PRGGGQNRKK
+13 

-99 VIRPGTDFGGNAYFP
+99 VIRPGTDFGGSEYFP
-114 VGKYAIGIHL
+114 VGQYAIGIHL

-138 MKGLMTI
+138 MQGLMTI
-145 DATGTGTGT
+145 NATGTGT
-154 DNDEWDY
+154 DNDEWKY
-161 WNSQGKPVTPQ
+161 WNSQGGKVTPQ

-182 AYTPYD
+182 AYTPYNS
-188 PKATIDSIP
+188 KATIDSIP
-197 FDFTNKVNVEPQY
+197 FDFTNKVNVDPQY

-235 LRFKNA
+235 LKFKNA

-250 KKENKNDN
+250 KKEDKNDN

-281 GIDPS
+281 GIDPA

-298 IWNDSTATLTTTEP
+298 IWNDSTAYLKTTEP

-320 AFMDKDVKDDNFGF
+320 AFMDKDVTDDNFGF

-345 PLKKS
+345 PLKQS
-350 QLNTGAD
+350 QLNTGVD
-357 AGNNKTYGF
+357 AGGNTTYGF

-375 LVYNNSL
+375 LVYNNSV

-388 SWSSVDASAGF
+388 SWNSVDASAGF

-406 PTFTLDLSLGIWNQK
+406 PTFSLDLSKGLWDSK
-421 NGYYVRQKA
+421 NGYYVSQSQQKA
-430 QKPDSST
+430 DVST
-437 VPELNYP
+437 IPELNYP
-444 KDTSEDPY
+444 KDPTEDPY
-452 VEYPEVRPPHK
+452 VSTSTPTTPIGFKSTK
-463 QNSFIYTTSHVNNT
+463 QHINNT
-477 YLSSVLLGGNGP
+477 HLSSVLLGGNGK
-489 AVPENKSGR
+489 AIETKDAGQ
-498 LYTDYEQ
+498 LYTLEK
-505 PYVKLQVTALDVGG
+505 PYYRLQVTALDVGG
-519 KAVIWQDGRGGLI
+519 KAVVWQDDKGGLI

-559 MMWAVYNR
+559 MMWAVYDRN
-567 SQMGNFLGK
+567 QMGKFFGK
-576 TNATLEKEDAKLY
+576 TGYYQMEKEDATPY

-594 ADMGTPDEVDAQ
+594 AYMGTPGKVDAQ

-615 INSLSEWNYKV
+615 INSRGKWNYKV
-626 ATRNKQE
+626 ETRNKQD

>member
-1 MARRNR
+1 
-7 CRCNHS
+7 
-13 PRGGGQNRKK
+13 
-23 MKILNRYSKPNSR
+23 
-36 RHEPGC
+36 
-42 GRIRGVPPGYIFL
+42 
-55 FAASCLAMS
+55 MS

-114 VGKYAIGIHL
+114 VGQYAIGIHL

-138 MKGLMTI
+138 MQGLMTI
-145 DATGTGTGT
+145 NATGTGT
-154 DNDEWDY
+154 DNDEWKY
-161 WNSQGKPVTPQ
+161 WNSQGGKVTPK

-197 FDFTNKVNVEPQY
+197 FDFTKKVNVEPQY

-222 TDIPADPLANPIQ
+222 TDIPADPLANPIE

-250 KKENKNDN
+250 KKEDKTDN

-281 GIDPS
+281 GIDPA

-298 IWNDSTATLTTTEP
+298 IWNDSTAMLTTTEP

-320 AFMDKDVKDDNFGF
+320 AFMDKDVQDDNFGF

-388 SWSSVDASAGF
+388 SWNSIDASAGF
-399 GQTAEKN
+399 GQTAENN
-406 PTFTLDLSLGIWNQK
+406 PTFEVMLDKPRTGNFVMQSQQKADLS
-421 NGYYVRQKA
+421 
-430 QKPDSST
+430 PTS
-437 VPELNYP
+437 ELNYP
-444 KDTSEDPY
+444 KDTTEDPY
-452 VEYPEVRPPHK
+452 VEWNQHRPPHK
-463 QNSFIYTTSHVNNT
+463 PDKFIYITTHRNNT

-489 AVPENKSGR
+489 AVPENKGER

-519 KAVIWQDGRGGLI
+519 KAVVWQDGRGGLI

-567 SQMGNFLGK
+567 SQMGKFLGK
-576 TNATLEKEDAKLY
+576 TNATLEKEDAKPY

-594 ADMGTPDEVDAQ
+594 AEMGTPNEVDEK

-615 INSLSEWNYKV
+615 YSNIGFKWNYKV

>member
-1 MARRNR
+1 
-7 CRCNHS
+7 
-13 PRGGGQNRKK
+13 

-114 VGKYAIGIHL
+114 VGQYAIGIHL

-138 MKGLMTI
+138 MQGLMTI
-145 DATGTGTGT
+145 NATATGTGT
-154 DNDEWDY
+154 DNDNWQY
-161 WNSQGKPVTPQ
+161 WNSQGKQVTPQ

-197 FDFTNKVNVEPQY
+197 FDFTKKVNVEPQC

-222 TDIPADPLANPIQ
+222 TDIPADPLTNPIQ
-235 LRFKNA
+235 LKFKNA

-250 KKENKNDN
+250 KKEDKNDN

-281 GIDPS
+281 GIDPA

-298 IWNDSTATLTTTEP
+298 IWNDSTAMLTTTEP

-320 AFMDKDVKDDNFGF
+320 AFMDKDVQDDNFGF

-357 AGNNKTYGF
+357 AGGNTTYGF

-388 SWSSVDASAGF
+388 SWNSVDASAGF

-406 PTFTLDLSLGIWNQK
+406 PTFTLDLSLGILNEK
-421 NGYYVRQKA
+421 NGYYVTQNK
-430 QKPDSST
+430 QMPDSST

-444 KDTSEDPY
+444 KDTTEDPY
-452 VEYPEVRPPHK
+452 VEWDQQRPPHK
-463 QNSFIYTTSHVNNT
+463 PNKFIYITTHRNNT

-489 AVPENKSGR
+489 AVPENKGGR

-567 SQMGNFLGK
+567 SQMGQFFGK
-576 TNATLEKEDAKLY
+576 TEYYQMEKEDATPY

-594 ADMGTPDEVDAQ
+594 ADMGTPGEVDTH

-615 INSLSEWNYKV
+615 INSVSEWNYKV